1 MAEPRFVHLHIH
13 SDFSMVD
20 GLQKIKPLVARVAED
35 KMVAMALTDQM
46 NQSGLVRFYGDAH
59 GKGIKPI
66 IGVDFWVQS
75 EELGDELF
83 RLVGLAMDNAG
94 QQNLIQLISKGFF
107 CAYPRAPIPKLS
119 MLEST
124 TPTTAPFRR
133 TLLGFPIRSKKL
145 AILQVL
151 LPRDIMICF

>member
-66 IGVDFWVQS
+66 IGVDF
-75 EELGDELF
+75 
-83 RLVGLAMDNAG
+83 
-94 QQNLIQLISKGFF
+94 
-107 CAYPRAPIPKLS
+107 
-119 MLEST
+119 
-124 TPTTAPFRR
+124 
-133 TLLGFPIRSKKL
+133 
-145 AILQVL
+145 
-151 LPRDIMICF
+151 